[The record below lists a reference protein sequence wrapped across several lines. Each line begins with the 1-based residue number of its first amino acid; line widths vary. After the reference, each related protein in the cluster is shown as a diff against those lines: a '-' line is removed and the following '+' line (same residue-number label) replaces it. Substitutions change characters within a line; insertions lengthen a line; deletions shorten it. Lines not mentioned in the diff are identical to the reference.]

1 MSREVFT
8 KLLFCW
14 KILVCVFLL
23 SFEIWFCQL
32 GDDCFLLV
40 DHQFEVEE
48 VFLLREKN
56 APEVFSFHLSLS
68 LEAPIWQLNGADQ

>member
-1 MSREVFT
+1 MNREVFT

-14 KILVCVFLL
+14 KILVCVFCCFLRFNFL
-23 SFEIWFCQL
+23 KCLII
-32 GDDCFLLV
+32 FLLV

-48 VFLLREKN
+48 VSLLRKNN
-56 APEVFSFHLSLS
+56 APEVFSFHLLSLS